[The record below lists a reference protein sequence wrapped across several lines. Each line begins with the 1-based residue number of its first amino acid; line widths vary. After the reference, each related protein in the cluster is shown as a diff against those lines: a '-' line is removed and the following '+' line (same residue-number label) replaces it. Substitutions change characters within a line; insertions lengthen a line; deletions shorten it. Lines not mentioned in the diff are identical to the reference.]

1 MLEELR
7 KKAYDLFNSNK
18 WMHSISEGER
28 SVTIFSD
35 GLHCSSWDRFDP
47 EFTTN
52 DIEVAVNYLYPE
64 Y

>member
-7 KKAYDLFNSNK
+7 KKAYELLNSNK
-18 WMHSISEGER
+18 WMASISEGEK
-28 SVTIFSD
+28 SVTVYSD
-35 GLHCSSWDRFDP
+35 GLYCSSMNRFDH
-47 EFTTN
+47 EFFTN

>member
-7 KKAYDLFNSNK
+7 KKAYELFNSNK
-18 WMHSISEGER
+18 WMASISEGER
-28 SVTIFSD
+28 RVTVYEN
-35 GLHCSSWDRFDP
+35 GLCCSSMNRFDP

-52 DIEVAVNYLYPE
+52 NIDVAVNYLYPE